1 MRVLITGAAGFI
13 AKNLCVKLREF
24 SDIEVLSYTR
34 ESDPADLARLVADA
48 DMVIHLAGV
57 SRPANIDEFWTS
69 NVTLTR
75 QLAKELY
82 ADGRGLPLVFASS
95 IQARLQT
102 PYGRSKW
109 EAEQIVK
116 AYGVATGARTF
127 IYRLPN
133 VFGKWARPNYNSA
146 VATFAHNIVH
156 DLPIT
161 VDDPAAP
168 LQLVY
173 VDDVVDEFVRLIRE
187 PSPPV
192 EHPRVPTE
200 YRTTV
205 GEMADSLRAFK
216 ESRDTLTTPD
226 VGTGLQRALHATYLS
241 YLPPTRFSYPLPRHS
256 DPRGDFVEVLK
267 THSAGQFSFFTAPPG
282 ITRGGHYHHSKT
294 EKFLVLR
301 GQARFRFRQVVSGIT
316 HQLNTTGDSPEVV
329 ETVPGWTHDITNVGD
344 QDLIVMLWAN
354 EVFNRNRPDTIAAAL

>member
-13 AKNLCVKLREF
+13 AKNLCVKLREL
-24 SDIEVLSYTR
+24 SDIDVLSYTR
-34 ESDPADLARLVADA
+34 ETDPAELPALVAQA
-48 DMVIHLAGV
+48 DMVVHLAGV
-57 SRPANIDEFWTS
+57 SRPANIEEFWSS
-69 NVTLTR
+69 NVSLTR

-82 ADGRGLPLVFASS
+82 ADGRALPLVFASS
-95 IQARLQT
+95 IQARLGN

-109 EAEQIVK
+109 EAEQIIK
-116 AYGVATGARTF
+116 AYGLATGARTYV
-127 IYRLPN
+127 YRLPN

-146 VATFAHNIVH
+146 IATFAHNIVH

-173 VDDVVDEFVRLIRE
+173 VDDVVEEFVSVIQQQSE
-187 PSPPV
+187 PV
-192 EHPRVPTE
+192 EQPRVPVE
-200 YRTTV
+200 YRSTV
-205 GEMADSLRAFK
+205 GEVAALLRAFK
-216 ESRDTLTTPD
+216 ESRDTLTMPN

-256 DPRGDFVEVLK
+256 DARGDFVEVLK

-301 GQARFRFRQVVSGIT
+301 GHARFRFRQVVSGLT
-316 HQLNTTGDSPEVV
+316 HQLSTTGDSPEVV
-329 ETVPGWTHDITNVGD
+329 ETVPGWTHDITNIGD